1 MNRVLAAA
9 RLHLIHPLVILGVP
23 WLVVGI
29 AFAINWA
36 LWSTAGLDEASGG
49 DAFTGGV
56 LSLYITVM
64 VAFVQTVTQLLPFAM
79 GISLS
84 RRTFYLGTALV
95 ALVQALVYGIVLA
108 LLTQVEEATGGWG
121 AGLEFWAPAAM
132 NVDNFALQ
140 VLLSGA
146 PMLALI
152 FVGMGLGVLYKRWGQ
167 VAVWGL
173 IIGSLVLFGGLA
185 ILVTGLDAWAAIG
198 GWFADRSL
206 TTLVAGLPLLL
217 TVVVAGLTWLGLRRV
232 VP

>member
-9 RLHLIHPLVILGVP
+9 RLHLIHPLVSIGVP

-29 AFAINWA
+29 AFAINLA
-36 LWSTAGLDEASGG
+36 LWSTAGIDEASDG

-64 VAFVQTVTQLLPFAM
+64 VSYATTVTQLLPFAM
-79 GISLS
+79 GISVS
-84 RRTFYLGTALV
+84 RRTLYLGTALV
-95 ALVQALVYGIVLA
+95 AAVQAVGYGIVIA
-108 LLTQVEEATGGWG
+108 LLTEVEEATGGWG
-121 AGLEFWAPAAM
+121 SGLEFWAPAAM

-146 PMLALI
+146 PMLALMVLGI
-152 FVGMGLGVLYKRWGQ
+152 GLGIVYKRWGQ
-167 VAVWGL
+167 LAVWGL
-173 IIGSLVLFGGLA
+173 ILGSLVFFGALA
-185 ILVTGLDAWAAIG
+185 ILVTWLEAWGSLGA
-198 GWFADRSL
+198 WFADQSL

-217 TVVVAGLTWLGLRRV
+217 TVAVAGLSWLGLRRV